1 MSVAPIW
8 GRCVAYPAARA
19 WWHSPKEAQMKEPR
33 KKPSLRGQWASISLE
48 QKLAMFVA
56 PVVVFVVTT
65 TLIPAVRDVVWDGF
79 TTKPTVTVPPTTTTP
94 TTTTLAEPL
103 PHHRG
108 AIPGHRLGIGS
119 VVGARGRGCRTL
131 R

>member
-1 MSVAPIW
+1 
-8 GRCVAYPAARA
+8 
-19 WWHSPKEAQMKEPR
+19 MKEPR
-33 KKPSLRGQWASISLE
+33 KKPSLRDQWASISLE

-56 PVVVFVVTT
+56 PVVVFCCHH
-65 TLIPAVRDVVWDGF
+65 DVDPSSPGCGLGWVHYQTDCDR
-79 TTKPTVTVPPTTTTP
+79 TP
-94 TTTTLAEPL
+94 NHDYTHDYDPRGAL

>member
-1 MSVAPIW
+1 
-8 GRCVAYPAARA
+8 
-19 WWHSPKEAQMKEPR
+19 MKEPR

-65 TLIPAVRDVVWDGF
+65 MLIPAVRVHYQTDCDR
-79 TTKPTVTVPPTTTTP
+79 TP
-94 TTTTLAEPL
+94 NHDYTHDYDPRGAL

-119 VVGARGRGCRTL
+119 VVGVRGRGCRTL